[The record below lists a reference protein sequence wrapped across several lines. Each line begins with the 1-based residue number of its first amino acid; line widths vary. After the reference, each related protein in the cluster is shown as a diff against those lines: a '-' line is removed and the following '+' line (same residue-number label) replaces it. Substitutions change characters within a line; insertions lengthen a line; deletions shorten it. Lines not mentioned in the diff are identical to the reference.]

1 MLSSASGDTAAIG
14 SGAPMNG
21 LGVAETAEVGSQ
33 PLSSIELCAGGGGQ
47 ALGLEQAGYEHL
59 MLIEIDAHACETLR
73 QNRPSWRVVQADLKS
88 FGDQLDRPLGQDLD
102 LLAGGVPCPPFSV
115 AGHRL
120 GQADDR
126 DLFPAALQIVERLNP
141 RAVMLENVR
150 GLLDPR
156 FDDYRVQIA
165 RRLQAAGYRSDWK
178 LLHASDFGVPQL
190 RPRAICVAMKPEFWP
205 YFAWPDPTNGAPTVG
220 EVLSDLMTKRGWPGA
235 RDWALKARAIA
246 PTIVGGSKK
255 HGGPDLGP
263 TRARRQWASLGV
275 NGLGI
280 AAESP
285 DVTFPTTGMPQLTI
299 RMVARLQGFPDS
311 WNFVGK
317 KTAAYRQIGNA
328 FPPPAARALGNAI
341 ARALKQSDVLG
352 ARQLELAEVSA

>member
-1 MLSSASGDTAAIG
+1 MTRFGAAE
-14 SGAPMNG
+14 PPQ
-21 LGVAETAEVGSQ
+21 VATESLTC
-33 PLSSIELCAGGGGQ
+33 LELCAGGGGQ

-59 MLIEIDAHACETLR
+59 MLVEIDAHACETLR

-88 FGDQLDRPLGQDLD
+88 FDDQLDRPFGQDLD

-126 DLFPAALQIVERLNP
+126 DLFPAALDIVERLKP

-156 FDDYRVQIA
+156 FDTYRAQIG
-165 RRLQAAGYRSDWK
+165 RRLEMAGYRSEWK

-190 RPRAICVAMKPEFWP
+190 RPRAICVALKPEFWP
-205 YFAWPDPTNGAPTVG
+205 HFAWPNPTNGAPSVG
-220 EVLSDLMTKRGWPGA
+220 EALLDLMTERGWPGA
-235 RDWALKARAIA
+235 RDWGMKARAIA

-280 AAESP
+280 AAQSP
-285 DVTFPTTGMPQLTI
+285 DVAFPPNGMPQLTI

-311 WNFVGK
+311 WKFAGK

-328 FPPPAARALGNAI
+328 FPPPAARAVGNAI
-341 ARALKQSDVLG
+341 ARALKRRDVLG
-352 ARQLELAEVSA
+352 ARQLELAEASA